1 MKRGGRNVIKLKDK
15 EIEYN
20 DNFKIFMCTRIN
32 NPNLSPEL
40 FAKATIINFSVV
52 REGLTD

>member
-1 MKRGGRNVIKLKDK
+1 MIKIKDK

-20 DNFKIFMCTRIN
+20 ENFKIFLCTRLN
-32 NPNLSPEL
+32 NPNITPEL

-52 REGLTD
+52 KEGLTD